1 MEGVVLRKVLV
12 GLGVFAAVVVA
23 LAVILSGAS
32 AFLRGQSRQLPAPTG
47 PSSVGRIELAL
58 NDTGRVDPFATD
70 GRTREIAVWI
80 WYPTS
85 QSASA
90 TAPYL
95 PSAWADAV
103 DEAAGLISIF
113 DQDRHAVQT
122 SSAADAP
129 LLGDPPVVVLLPG
142 LGRAVP
148 DYTALAE
155 DLASQGYAVVG
166 INMTGS
172 SIVGFPDGHL
182 VNATAEGGVD
192 PSLASDVDAWYVDA
206 NRVIEVWVQDVAF
219 VTSALAESPPSIG
232 PLDFSRVA
240 YVGHSLG
247 GATSFER
254 CSQDDACVGAVDL
267 DGTLFSD
274 VRQTGMTPPGLVIRA
289 ERGPSGEFAARAA
302 ADFAHVADAGPVRIL
317 TLAGSTHNNFTDDG
331 LLYGPLWGP
340 LGVLGSI
347 DGERAATITRDVVR
361 AFLDQ
366 HLKGA
371 SPTELE
377 ATISGYSELV
387 EQ

>member
-1 MEGVVLRKVLV
+1 MLRKVLI
-12 GLGVFAAVVVA
+12 GLGVVAAVVVV
-23 LAVILSGAS
+23 LAVVFTGAS
-32 AFLRGQSRQLPAPTG
+32 AFLRGQSRQLLAPTG

-58 NDTGRVDPFATD
+58 TDTERVDPFATD
-70 GRTREIAVWI
+70 GRSREIAVWI
-80 WYPTS
+80 WYPTTE
-85 QSASA
+85 QPGTD

-95 PSAWADAV
+95 PPAWADAV
-103 DEAAGLISIF
+103 DEATGLISIF

-122 SSAADAP
+122 SSVADAP

-182 VNATAEGGVD
+182 VNATAEGGID
-192 PSLASDVDAWYVDA
+192 PGLLSDVDAWYIDA
-206 NRVIEVWVQDVAF
+206 NRVIGVWVQDVAF

-232 PLDFSRVA
+232 PLGFSRVA

-254 CSQDDACVGAVDL
+254 CSQDEACVGAVDL

-289 ERGPSGEFAARAA
+289 EHGPSGEFGERAA
-302 ADFAHVADAGPVRIL
+302 TDFAHVAEVGSVRLL
-317 TLAGSTHNNFTDDG
+317 TLGGSTHNNFTDDG

-340 LGVLGSI
+340 LGILGSI
-347 DGERAATITRDVVR
+347 DGQRSAAITRDVIGG
-361 AFLDQ
+361 FLDEV
-366 HLKGA
+366 LAGA
-371 SPTELE
+371 PPASLD

-387 EQ
+387 EH

>member
-1 MEGVVLRKVLV
+1 VFATVVVVL
-12 GLGVFAAVVVA
+12 AVV
-23 LAVILSGAS
+23 LTGAS
-32 AFLRGQSRQLPAPTG
+32 AFLRGQSRELPAPTG
-47 PSSVGRIELAL
+47 PNNVGRIELAL
-58 NDTGRVDPFATD
+58 NDTARVDPFATD
-70 GRTREIAVWI
+70 GRTREIAVWL
-80 WYPTS
+80 WYPTTE
-85 QSASA
+85 QPATN

-95 PSAWADAV
+95 PPAWADAV
-103 DEAAGLISIF
+103 DTATGLISIF

-122 SSAADAP
+122 SSLADAP
-129 LLGDPPVVVLLPG
+129 LLGDAPVVVLLPG

-155 DLASQGYAVVG
+155 DLASHGYAVVG

-182 VNATAEGGVD
+182 VNSTAEGGID
-192 PSLASDVDAWYVDA
+192 PGLLSDVDAWYVDA

-219 VTSALAESPPSIG
+219 VTSALAEDPPSIG

-247 GATSFER
+247 GAASFER
-254 CSQDDACVGAVDL
+254 CSQDEACVGAVDL

-274 VRQTGMTPPGLVIRA
+274 VRRTGMDTPGLVIRA
-289 ERGPSGEFAARAA
+289 ERGPSGEFATRAA

-317 TLAGSTHNNFTDDG
+317 SLAGSTHNNFTDDG

-347 DGERAATITRDVVR
+347 DGERSVAITRDVVG
-361 AFLDQ
+361 AFLNEV
-366 HLKGA
+366 LLGA
-371 SPTELE
+371 RPAALD
-377 ATISGYSELV
+377 ATISGYPELV
-387 EQ
+387 GEP